1 MLSRSC
7 EKLRARFFKLRRK
20 LNRTT
25 FSTILLGKLLRL
37 PIETVLS
44 VLNKRD
50 PNFSKKKNGI
60 RIVSPDANVVEIQI
74 GCLSCVGLAQL
85 LEIGHKGGKTWRD
98 VTHHRFTT

>member
-20 LNRTT
+20 LNRT
-25 FSTILLGKLLRL
+25 TILLGKLLRL

-50 PNFSKKKNGI
+50 PNFSKKKNVWNCLAGCKC
-60 RIVSPDANVVEIQI
+60 RRDPDR
-74 GCLSCVGLAQL
+74 LSLVRWSRA
-85 LEIGHKGGKTWRD
+85 ITRN
-98 VTHHRFTT
+98 RA